1 MTEHN
6 ELQNLLE
13 IIRDEE
19 IGNASA
25 TIGGRIAA
33 IEQMPDGPVRAR
45 LCAAAFLTA
54 SYQMATLLEGNEAT
68 ARQLRRL
75 ADMLDADGKPS
86 C

>member
-1 MTEHN
+1 MN
-6 ELQNLLE
+6 DELQNLLE
-13 IIRDEE
+13 IMRDEE

-45 LCAAAFLTA
+45 LCAAAFMTA
-54 SYQMATLLEGNEAT
+54 SYQMAALLEGNEAT

-75 ADMLDADGKPS
+75 ADQLDADGKRP

>member
-1 MTEHN
+1 MANHN

-13 IIRDEE
+13 IMRDEE

-25 TIGGRIAA
+25 TIGGRVAA

-54 SYQMATLLEGNEAT
+54 SYQMAAILEGNEAT

-75 ADMLDADGKPS
+75 ADQLDADGKRP

>member
-1 MTEHN
+1 MTD

-33 IEQMPDGPVRAR
+33 IEQMADGPVRAR
-45 LCAAAFLTA
+45 LCAAAFMTA
-54 SYQMATLLEGNEAT
+54 SYQMVALFEGNEAT

-75 ADMLDADGKPS
+75 ADMLDAKGQPS